1 MGTQQG
7 FYPLIPK
14 TGLSVGHIFIT
25 VFRNTMNCDETKI
38 ISETLRSRIGEG
50 KVEGM
55 EEVIGEEEGGA
66 SERQIDFNFFFLSFF
81 HLSFIFYFYFFFL
94 LSFCLYCCWERPHFL

>member
-1 MGTQQG
+1 MWTQQG
-7 FYPLIPK
+7 FYLLIPE

-55 EEVIGEEEGGA
+55 EEVIGEEG
-66 SERQIDFNFFFLSFF
+66 ERARKRKEEQVKDK
-81 HLSFIFYFYFFFL
+81 
-94 LSFCLYCCWERPHFL
+94 

>member
-7 FYPLIPK
+7 FYLLIPK

-55 EEVIGEEEGGA
+55 EEVIGEEG
-66 SERQIDFNFFFLSFF
+66 ERARKRKEEQVKDK
-81 HLSFIFYFYFFFL
+81 
-94 LSFCLYCCWERPHFL
+94 